1 VVEAVSRRKTV
12 FQGAEDSLIWMLI
25 FILLVEGWRCWQRVW
40 LGLRSRVVVVL
51 ADARFLQERASDDYS
66 VRSNKFALMIVW

>member
-1 VVEAVSRRKTV
+1 
-12 FQGAEDSLIWMLI
+12 MLI

-51 ADARFLQERASDDYS
+51 ADARFLQERASDDY
-66 VRSNKFALMIVW
+66 NTLYAAMNLP